1 MKKFVA
7 ALLLALSF
15 TAAADAPHPAPA
27 SPDSWMDARPDIR
40 VRVKP
45 VRDSDTYLVS
55 AVITDTRDG
64 RVLSGPSMT
73 VKAGVPAVVEVGTTG
88 APTATSL
95 KLSVVVAED
104 GKSATYRSELRNNG
118 DVVSAQ
124 DSVLA
129 ITP

>member
-1 MKKFVA
+1 MKKLLVA
-7 ALLLALSF
+7 TLLALPLC
-15 TAAADAPHPAPA
+15 ALADAPHPAP
-27 SPDSWMDARPDIR
+27 SNPDSWMDARPDVR

-45 VRDSDTYLVS
+45 VRDSDSYLVS

-88 APTATSL
+88 APKATSL
-95 KLSVVVAED
+95 KLSVVVAAD
-104 GKSATYRSELRNNG
+104 GKSANYRSELRSNG
-118 DVVSAQ
+118 DVVAAQ

-129 ITP
+129 VTP